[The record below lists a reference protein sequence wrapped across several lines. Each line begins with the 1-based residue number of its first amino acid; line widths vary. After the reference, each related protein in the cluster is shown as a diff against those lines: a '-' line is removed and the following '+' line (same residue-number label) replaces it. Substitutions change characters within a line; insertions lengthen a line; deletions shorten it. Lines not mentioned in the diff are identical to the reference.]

1 MRINVLLIIVLL
13 IIAAIFA
20 LAACGKTEPFGS
32 GTAPVAVVNTPAVPD
47 TPIVSNP
54 TDPVPVVSA
63 PIPTQATAPAPAVA
77 HSSTST
83 KVTRHATAAKSPYAE
98 NVAAVHASTNA
109 DRANCLRAIVDRK
122 LDYDVRTG
130 VIHDFGNVLT
140 SPVCAAFVYKA
151 GK

>member
-1 MRINVLLIIVLL
+1 MLLRKKIAVGIMAMVAITAIV
-13 IIAAIFA
+13 
-20 LAACGKTEPFGS
+20 ACSKTEPFAS
-32 GTAPVAVVNTPAVPD
+32 VAPVAVAPVVSTPA
-47 TPIVSNP
+47 VSNP

-77 HSSTST
+77 HSSTRI
-83 KVTRHATAAKSPYAE
+83 KATRHATAAKSPYAE
-98 NVAAVHASTNA
+98 SVAAVHASTNA
-109 DRANCLRAIVDRK
+109 DRANCLRAIVDKK